1 MILMKRPPHHGVEEE
16 GTYDI
21 DEETDSPWPWKR
33 QRPMIL
39 MKRPPHHGVEE
50 EETYDIDEETA
61 SPCRGRGRDL

>member
-16 GTYDI
+16 ETYDI
-21 DEETDSPWPWKR
+21 DEETHSPWSWK
-33 QRPMIL
+33 RPMIL

-61 SPCRGRGRDL
+61 SPWHGRGRDL